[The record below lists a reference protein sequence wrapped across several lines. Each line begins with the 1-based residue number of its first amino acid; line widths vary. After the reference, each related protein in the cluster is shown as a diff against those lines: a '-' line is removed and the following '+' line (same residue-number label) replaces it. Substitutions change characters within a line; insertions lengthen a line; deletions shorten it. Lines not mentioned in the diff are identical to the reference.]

1 MKSKTNVLAAAAF
14 LGALIDDLGLI
25 DSALASTSASAET
38 RPSLAVNSCVRQD
51 WRTTEQKEQKP
62 RI

>member
-1 MKSKTNVLAAAAF
+1 MKTKNNFLAAAAF

-25 DSALASTSASAET
+25 DSARASTPASAET
-38 RPSLAVNSCVRQD
+38 RRSLAVNSCVRQA